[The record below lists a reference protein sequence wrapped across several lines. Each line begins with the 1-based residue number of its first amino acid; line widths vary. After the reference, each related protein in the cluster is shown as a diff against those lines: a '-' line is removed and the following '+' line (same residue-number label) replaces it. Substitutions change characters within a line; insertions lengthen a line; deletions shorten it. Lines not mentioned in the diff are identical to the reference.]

1 MGKLLDQKQNTTHIG
16 EIRLFAQIGFL
27 ENRSCECG
35 NKLGSCPF
43 WGPIIDEM
51 SSRFDLEYIAK
62 LSKKLPRNRDIY
74 AARVTKNKLKIS
86 EKYIEFLSVLY
97 QIIFDRSDSGVII
110 DSTKFPVHLEA
121 LSRKNLFDI
130 RVIHLTRDPRG
141 VVDSWSRRNQTNRGE
156 SSKFIIKRPALNVA
170 LSWRLCNSLVSSYKA
185 KFPYFDHV
193 KWENVTRDP
202 AKELERLNSA
212 IGLGNMNRGFD
223 ESNKTE
229 IEPGHAFWGNSSR
242 KLSGQV
248 RIIHRNDISGI
259 TNTIFNKFIYY
270 ISGAYN
276 FGY

>member
-1 MGKLLDQKQNTTHIG
+1 MGKLLDHKQTTTHIG
-16 EIRLFAQIGFL
+16 EIRLFTQIGFL

-35 NKLGSCPF
+35 NKLRSCPF
-43 WGPIIDEM
+43 WGPIIDKI

-74 AARVTKNKLKIS
+74 AANITRNKLKIS
-86 EKYIEFLSVLY
+86 ENYIEYLNILY
-97 QIIFDRSDSGVII
+97 ELIFDKRNSDIVI
-110 DSTKFPVHLEA
+110 DSTKFPIHLEA

-141 VVDSWSRRNQTNRGE
+141 VVDSWSHKSQTNRGE

-170 LSWRLCNSLVSSYKA
+170 LSWRLCNSVVSSYKA
-185 KFPYFDHV
+185 KFPYFVHV
-193 KWENVTRDP
+193 KWENVTRNP
-202 AKELERLNSA
+202 AKELERLYSA
-212 IGLGNMNRGFD
+212 IGLDNMTREFD
-223 ESNKTE
+223 ISNQTE

-248 RIIHRNDISGI
+248 RVIHSNNISRNTS
-259 TNTIFNKFIYY
+259 TIFNKFIYY

-276 FGY
+276 FEY